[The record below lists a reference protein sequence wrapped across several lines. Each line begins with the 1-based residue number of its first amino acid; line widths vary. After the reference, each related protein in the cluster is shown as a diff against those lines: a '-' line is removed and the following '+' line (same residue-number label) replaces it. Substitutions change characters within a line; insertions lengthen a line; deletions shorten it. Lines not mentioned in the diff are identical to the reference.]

1 MNIGCTVKFTL
12 AAASLALLS
21 PGFARASNSTDANAA
36 GARAEAMQM
45 VPARAAVIK
54 KLDANKLKPGEQF
67 KVQLADTV
75 HLKDGTELHRGTML
89 YGVIST
95 DNLHP
100 GNSKLA
106 LNFTKAEPKDGEAI
120 PIKATIVGVVG
131 PESQNMNG
139 YEVARG
145 DQQPNEWN
153 ASTLRIDEI
162 GALSGVDL
170 HSRIDG
176 NNSGV
181 FVTTKKDDV
190 KLSPGSE
197 LMLAIA
203 AQKS

>member
-1 MNIGCTVKFTL
+1 MNIGCTAKFTL
-12 AAASLALLS
+12 AAVSLALLS
-21 PGFARASNSTDANAA
+21 PGFAHASNSTDANAA
-36 GARAEAMQM
+36 GERAEAMQM
-45 VPARAAVIK
+45 VPARAAVINR
-54 KLDANKLKPGEQF
+54 LDANKLKPGEQF

-106 LNFTKAEPKDGEAI
+106 LNFTKAELKDGKAV
-120 PIKATIVGVVG
+120 PIKATIVGVAG
-131 PESQNMNG
+131 PGSDMNG
-139 YEVARG
+139 YDVARG
-145 DQQPNEWN
+145 DQEPNEWN
-153 ASTLRIDEI
+153 TATLRIDEI
-162 GALSGVDL
+162 NALSGVDL
-170 HSRIDG
+170 HSRING

-181 FVTTKKDDV
+181 FVTNKKDDV
-190 KLSPGSE
+190 KLSAGSE